1 MYCGVLEAN
10 SGQDLINTGEMWKSL
25 WFSSEHYDNAIFGF

>member
-10 SGQDLINTGEMWKSL
+10 SGQDLINTGEMGKSL
-25 WFSSEHYDNAIFGF
+25 WFRSEHYDNAIFGF